1 MCVQAGPPGELPLLH
16 RVLGA
21 VTACMGHPSSSV
33 VRQHAGQIFL
43 LLYNNIPA
51 TAGEGTGSGAGSGAG
66 AGKGVV
72 VVSPAL
78 MIEEVL
84 LPSLLDGG
92 ENWQKQE
99 VRCGHAHDRWRGA

>member
-1 MCVQAGPPGELPLLH
+1 MPLLH
-16 RVLGA
+16 RVLAA

-43 LLYNNIPA
+43 LLYYNIPA
-51 TAGEGTGSGAGSGAG
+51 TAGEGSGAGAG
-66 AGKGVV
+66 AGKGV

-99 VRCGHAHDRWRGA
+99 VRC

>member
-1 MCVQAGPPGELPLLH
+1 MPLLH
-16 RVLGA
+16 RVLAA

-43 LLYNNIPA
+43 LLYYNIPA
-51 TAGEGTGSGAGSGAG
+51 TAGEGSGAGAGAGAG
-66 AGKGVV
+66 AGKGVG
-72 VVSPAL
+72 VSPAL

-99 VRCGHAHDRWRGA
+99 VRC